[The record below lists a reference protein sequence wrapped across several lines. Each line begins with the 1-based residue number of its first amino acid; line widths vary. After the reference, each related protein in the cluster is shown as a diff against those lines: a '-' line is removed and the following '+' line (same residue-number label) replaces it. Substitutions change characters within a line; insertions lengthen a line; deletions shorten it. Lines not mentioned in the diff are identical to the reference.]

1 MYRICS
7 LLIFFSA
14 QICFADVTGIPGEPE
29 HAQKNQPQ
37 ENGIPK
43 EASPAADEDAGSPE
57 ETASALNPIAGAPEA
72 LSPAP
77 DDDAGAP
84 EALSPAPDDDASP
97 EEETSPAS
105 NQHCKERETFEILSF
120 YVSSALTGADLGVY
134 TTSLFSNR
142 AAESFLPKFLGGLAG
157 AGLVAYLDL
166 WDEPM
171 HYGLPSAV
179 SMGTDVG
186 LLLSYPQILLIDT
199 LDKDGSITVSE
210 RSGILLSGLA
220 LGGATGYFL
229 GKSAD
234 LSPGQSTAIH
244 VGAIWGFGLSA
255 FSGLLIEVYRI
266 TDPDF
271 IENDHAMYLYW
282 GLLSAG
288 TLGGAIGGYYLGHYT
303 EPSSTRLWV
312 TTGGG
317 LLGLG
322 VGLISFYEMSEIGV
336 GHSLGL
342 LAANVGVGALGGLA
356 LTWYL
361 TKDFEPDRPS
371 CSVGLLPTE
380 KGGAMLGLFG
390 RF

>member
-7 LLIFFSA
+7 LLIFFAA

-29 HAQKNQPQ
+29 QAQKNQPQ

-43 EASPAADEDAGSPE
+43 EASPAA
-57 ETASALNPIAGAPEA
+57 
-72 LSPAP
+72 

-97 EEETSPAS
+97 EEDSSPAS

-120 YVSSALTGADLGVY
+120 YVSTALTGADLGVY
-134 TTSLFSNR
+134 ATSLFSNQ
-142 AAESFLPKFLGGLAG
+142 AAEGILPKLVGGLAG

-171 HYGLPSAV
+171 RYGLPSAV
-179 SMGTDVG
+179 SMGTSVG

-317 LLGLG
+317 LLGFG